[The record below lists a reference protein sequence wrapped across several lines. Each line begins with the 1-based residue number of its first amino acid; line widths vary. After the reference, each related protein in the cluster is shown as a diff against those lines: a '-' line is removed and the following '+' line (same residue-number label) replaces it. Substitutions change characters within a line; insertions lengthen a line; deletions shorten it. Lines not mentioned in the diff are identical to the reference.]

1 VEGEGG
7 GFVTRTKNA
16 GADAG
21 IRYQESDE
29 KILHKFL
36 RASRLAIIFQG
47 WQAYHMGLDAFI

>member
-1 VEGEGG
+1 VWRVKG

-29 KILHKFL
+29 SLHKFL

-47 WQAYHMGLDAFI
+47 LQAYHMGLDAFI